1 MGDENLKAGVNEKT
15 YDKYAARNDRVTVI
29 KLKMSRTHALRIQ
42 IRKTARA
49 QIREIFND
57 YTILLLRTAISFL
70 EFLATSL
77 RAYPDSGI
85 PHPRTC
91 HSWYL
96 VQRSAH
102 RDEAEIASST
112 EDKEM
117 PRPATA

>member
-15 YDKYAARNDRVTVI
+15 YDKYAARNDR
-29 KLKMSRTHALRIQ
+29 

-102 RDEAEIASST
+102 RDEAEIASSN